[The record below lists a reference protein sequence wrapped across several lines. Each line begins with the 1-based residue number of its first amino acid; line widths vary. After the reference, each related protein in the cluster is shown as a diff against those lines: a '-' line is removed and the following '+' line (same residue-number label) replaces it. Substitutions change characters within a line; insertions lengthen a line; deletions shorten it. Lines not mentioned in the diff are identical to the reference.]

1 MPDPTLLIPG
11 FLKSDPTIRPID
23 GITTWIQ
30 SKMKV
35 KKPSQHSRIM
45 VIMSETG
52 SGKSTALTVALLR
65 IIRPQTLAIGEP
77 FYVHPDTGIT
87 PGIICTQ
94 PRVLTAI
101 ETAKEVSGKPW
112 NPDCELGETVGYHTN
127 ELSNKPRAGIIY
139 ATAGILAIQ
148 LRTLTDEQIMS
159 KYKFIQ
165 IDEAHERQIECD
177 LMLLLL
183 RNFYRRNIG
192 NPDLPFLLL
201 TSATFDPIKYAQY
214 FDTDENNT
222 WYVVGRTFDIN
233 IVWPKQNSSNFI
245 KDAAEL
251 AHKIATTHVNDP
263 LNQSDILIFM
273 PGGLEITQTKE
284 ILEKKPHTDYLILT
298 IDSTEIKSMGNGFV
312 LINEQPSKLPKNHHG
327 ITTRRK
333 IVIASIVAET
343 GLTIESLKYVIDCGW
358 ARSTEIY
365 PLQGISGLM
374 TLPAPQSRIQQRM
387 GRVGRKFDGF
397 FYPLYTKETFDL
409 LTKQQLPNIITS
421 GVGESLLSIIKE
433 QQADKQLDGRRPIF
447 SVNDMVN
454 DLLDMPS
461 LEDLAFNLEI
471 LRNYGFISHKAP
483 LLDGTIG
490 YGITDIGI
498 ICSKFN
504 RMGLSGICTIMASF
518 MKNVSLMN
526 LITAISLNDLSK
538 NIYLDPMGPRIF
550 SSGENDVFI
559 QKAKYLDEI
568 SAVDKK
574 ISFLEATLIFDYF
587 VTYLAEQPYEV
598 FGWCE
603 NNNFNYEVL
612 IDLAKIRDL
621 YIEEI
626 IGAGLNP
633 FHNDHLRFGDSEFG
647 EFKKTIKV
655 FNECI
660 ELGYRPYTV
669 SLREDETYRS
679 DRGLVVES
687 IKIKK
692 DKKMPTKIITNKFN
706 MKRVT
711 RENKETKKSENKY
724 RIELSFIAEL

>member
-11 FLKSDPTIRPID
+11 FLKSDPTVRPVD

-35 KKPSQHSRIM
+35 KIPSQHSRIM
-45 VIMSETG
+45 AIMSETG

-65 IIRPQTLAIGEP
+65 VIRPKTLAIGEP
-77 FYVHPDTGIT
+77 FNVNANTGTIS
-87 PGIICTQ
+87 GIICTQ
-94 PRVLTAI
+94 PRILTAI
-101 ETAKEVSGKPW
+101 TTAHEIAGKPW
-112 NPDCELGETVGYHTN
+112 NPDCILGETVGYHTN
-127 ELSNKPRAGIIY
+127 NLSNKPRAGITY
-139 ATAGILAIQ
+139 ATAGILATQ

-183 RNFYRRNIG
+183 RNFYRRNVG

-201 TSATFDPIKYAQY
+201 TSATFDPVKYAKY
-214 FDTDENNT
+214 FDTDEKNT
-222 WYVVGRTFDIN
+222 WYVVGRTFN
-233 IVWPKQNSSNFI
+233 IDTIWPKKDSTNFI

-251 AHKIATTHVNDP
+251 AHKIATTHVDDP

-273 PGGLEITQTKE
+273 PGGMEITKTKE
-284 ILEKKPHTDYLILT
+284 LLEAKPYTDYLVLT
-298 IDSTEIKSMGNGFV
+298 VDGAEIKSMGNGFT

-327 ITTRRK
+327 VTTRRK

-358 ARSTEIY
+358 AKSTEIY
-365 PLQGISGLM
+365 PLYGLSGLM
-374 TLPAPQSRIQQRM
+374 TLPAPQSRVRQRM

-397 FYPLYTKETFDL
+397 FFPLYTEKTFDL
-409 LTKQQLPNIITS
+409 LTKQQLPNIVTS
-421 GVGESLLSIIKE
+421 GIGESLLSIIKE
-433 QQADKQLDGRRPIF
+433 QQSDKHLAGNRPIF

-461 LEDLAFNLEI
+461 LEDLTFNLEI
-471 LRNYGFISHKAP
+471 LRNYGFISQEAP

-490 YGITDIGI
+490 YGITEIGI

-504 RMGLSGICTIMASF
+504 RMELSGICTVMASF
-518 MKNVSLMN
+518 MKNVSSMN

-538 NIYLDPMGPRIF
+538 NLYLDSMGPRIF
-550 SSGENDVFI
+550 KSKENDVFI

-568 SAVDKK
+568 SSIDK

-587 VTYLAEQPYEV
+587 VTYLTEQPHEV

-603 NNNFNYEVL
+603 NNNFNFEAL
-612 IDLAKIRDL
+612 IELAEIRDL

-633 FHNDHLRFGDSEFG
+633 FHNDHLRFSDSEFG
-647 EFKKTIKV
+647 EFKNTIKV

-669 SLREDETYRS
+669 NLQDDDSYKTN
-679 DRGLVVES
+679 RGLV
-687 IKIKK
+687 IPLKIKK
-692 DKKMPTKIITNKFN
+692 NKKQPTKVITNKFN
-706 MKRVT
+706 IKRIS
-711 RENKETKKSENKY
+711 RDNKETKRTEDKY
-724 RIELSFIAEL
+724 KIDLSYIAEL